1 MLYEFPDV
9 IKTKKKNNPETSS
22 SVITYF
28 PDKTNITEV

>member
-9 IKTKKKNNPETSS
+9 IKTKKKNPETSS